1 MIRPSAVGA
10 TIALAAVVLVGC
22 TTAEEAATPG
32 SSGGTASET
41 AGPTTL
47 VASHPQEPGSWNYLE
62 DPSTAL
68 MVPTYLNVVES
79 LFETAEDGTL
89 KPLLAESVDVSDDG
103 LTYTISLR
111 EAVFHDGSSFDSTDV
126 LYSLEKNATAVTGA
140 VSGPLAVVESVEAP
154 DGATVVITISAP
166 SNAFLTA
173 LGTVA
178 TLIVPEGFFESGDA
192 GTKLVGTGPFV
203 FGEYVRDGSLT
214 LNRFEDYWG
223 EKPYME
229 TIVHRF
235 MADETSSINALR
247 AGELDVI
254 GMLLGEGVDQVAGFV
269 GDDAYA
275 ISFTPA
281 TQSSFVFLN
290 PDADVMGDERVR
302 QAIAH
307 AIDREPIVQAA
318 VGGYAD
324 ATCLY
329 LVPGNVPWAS
339 DYCPYPYDPDR
350 ARELL
355 AEAGYAD
362 GLTIDFPY
370 LTIAEFPV
378 SFEILNAQ
386 LQAVGITV
394 NARGQDLATW
404 LDQVFGASA
413 DYEMSH
419 ITNNP
424 TVFAYGCEGG
434 LAPLGIAGK
443 QLCDQRFEAFV
454 ANNDAITDRGEYL
467 AAMKDMVNHFADM
480 AWVIPLFGKTEP
492 TIARADLEGIAP
504 YRTNL
509 EMDYR
514 NITWK

>member
-10 TIALAAVVLVGC
+10 TVALAAVVLVGC
-22 TTAEEAATPG
+22 TTAEESATPG
-32 SSGGTASET
+32 GSEGTTSES
-41 AGPTTL
+41 AGVTTL
-47 VASHPQEPGSWNYLE
+47 VASYPQEPGSWNYLE

-79 LFETAEDGTL
+79 LFETAQDGGL
-89 KPLLAESVDVSDDG
+89 QPLLAESVDVSDDG
-103 LTYTISLR
+103 LAYTIRLR
-111 EAVFHDGSSFDSTDV
+111 EAVFHDGSSFDSADV
-126 LYSLEKNATAVTGA
+126 LYSLDKNATS
-140 VSGPLAVVESVEAP
+140 VSGTVAGPLAVIVSADAP
-154 DGATVVITISAP
+154 DAQTVVLEIAAP
-166 SNAFLTA
+166 SSAFLTA

-178 TLIVPEGFFESGDA
+178 TLVVPEGFFESADA
-192 GTKLVGTGPFV
+192 GAKLIGTGPFV

-214 LNRFEDYWG
+214 LDRFEDYWG
-223 EKPYME
+223 DKPYME

-235 MADETSSINALR
+235 MSDETSSINALR

-254 GMLLGEGVDQVAGFV
+254 GMLLGEGIDQVAGFI
-269 GDDAYA
+269 DDDSYA

-290 PDADVMGDERVR
+290 PDADVMRDERVR

-318 VGGYAD
+318 VSGYAD
-324 ATCLY
+324 ATCVY

-339 DYCPYPYDPDR
+339 NYCPYAYDPDR
-350 ARELL
+350 SRELL
-355 AEAGYAD
+355 AEAGYAE

-413 DYEMSH
+413 DYEIAH

-424 TVFAYGCEGG
+424 SVFGYGCEGG
-434 LAPLGIAGK
+434 LAPLGVAGK
-443 QLCDQRFEAFV
+443 ALCDEEFEAFV
-454 ANNDAITDRGEYL
+454 ANNDQITDRGEYL
-467 AAMKDMVNHFADM
+467 VAMESMVNHFADM

-492 TIARADLEGIAP
+492 TIARADIEGIAP

>member
-10 TIALAAVVLVGC
+10 SVALAAVVLVGC
-22 TTAEEAATPG
+22 TTAEEVATSG
-32 SSGGTASET
+32 GSGGTASES
-41 AGPTTL
+41 AGSTTL

-79 LFETAEDGTL
+79 LFETAQDGSL
-89 KPLLAESVDVSDDG
+89 QPLLAESVDVSDDG
-103 LTYTISLR
+103 LTYTIALR
-111 EAVFHDGSSFDSTDV
+111 EASFHDGSSFDSADV
-126 LYSLEKNATAVTGA
+126 LYSLEKNATSATGA
-140 VSGPLAVVESVEAP
+140 VSGPLASIVSTDAP
-154 DGATVVITISAP
+154 DAQTIVIEIAAS

-178 TLIVPEGFFESGDA
+178 TLVVPEGFFESSDA
-192 GTKLVGTGPFV
+192 GAKLIGTGPFV

-229 TIVHRF
+229 TIIHRF
-235 MADETSSINALR
+235 MADETASINALR

-254 GMLLGEGVDQVAGFV
+254 GMLLGEGIDQVVGFV
-269 GDDAYA
+269 DDDAYS

-290 PDADVMGDERVR
+290 PDAEVMRDERVR

-339 DYCPYPYDPDR
+339 NYCPYAYDPDR
-350 ARELL
+350 SRELL

-386 LQAVGITV
+386 LQEVGITV
-394 NARGQDLATW
+394 DARGQDLATW

-413 DYEMSH
+413 DYEISH

-424 TVFAYGCEGG
+424 SVFGYGCEGG
-434 LAPLGIAGK
+434 LSPLGIAGK
-443 QLCDQRFEAFV
+443 ELCDPQFEEFV
-454 ANNDAITDRGEYL
+454 ANNDQIADRGEYV
-467 AAMKDMVNHFADM
+467 ASMESMVNHFADM

-492 TIARADLEGIAP
+492 TIARADIEGIAP

-514 NITWK
+514 KITLK